1 MSDRTWR
8 VLEILVGPVPAT
20 VLFVPPM
27 LAGILAL
34 SRVAGEGDG
43 GPGLP
48 VVLGLLVAG
57 MAGIVALWV
66 AVLRGNRLEADS
78 RPVRAAVGAGLLLG
92 LVAVVRAAPAF
103 LAPCPSPIDCPAL
116 WLGFGGPTIVGI
128 RYVILLIRAAPWGPD
143 PVK

>member
-8 VLEILVGPVPAT
+8 VLEILIGPVPAT

-27 LAGILAL
+27 LAGILAM
-34 SRVAGEGDG
+34 SRVAAEGGG

-57 MAGIVALWV
+57 MAGILALWV
-66 AVLRGNRLEADS
+66 AVLRGSRLEADN

-92 LVAVVRAAPAF
+92 LVAVFGAAPAI
-103 LAPCPSPIDCPAL
+103 LAPCPSPVACPAL
-116 WLGFGGPTIVGI
+116 WLAFGGPTIVGI
-128 RYVILLIRAAPWGPD
+128 RYVILLIRAARW
-143 PVK
+143 